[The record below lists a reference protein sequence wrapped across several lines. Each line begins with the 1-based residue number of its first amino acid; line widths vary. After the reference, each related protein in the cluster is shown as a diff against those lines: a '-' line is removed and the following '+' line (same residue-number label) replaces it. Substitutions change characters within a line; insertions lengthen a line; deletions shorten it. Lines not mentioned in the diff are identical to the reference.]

1 MSSDSSRGP
10 TRAIQGRP
18 PVDPEHARE
27 WFRAMFGEIPLP
39 TPDMD
44 AKSEDSLAARRRDAV
59 AEFERSVPAAY
70 RWAKFGAPELEA
82 RTGGAA
88 SWALGES
95 IWREPKVLLYGAASA
110 GKTSLAVACVRR
122 WVAEYARPA
131 GFFHAY
137 ALGVARIQHPAGH
150 GEPEMSGSAVP
161 DVMFT
166 RHAEDR
172 PLWVTTGL
180 TRDQLVVRYGTGIVR
195 RLFERAKVINLG
207 GTSP

>member
-1 MSSDSSRGP
+1 
-10 TRAIQGRP
+10 
-18 PVDPEHARE
+18 
-27 WFRAMFGEIPLP
+27 
-39 TPDMD
+39 
-44 AKSEDSLAARRRDAV
+44 
-59 AEFERSVPAAY
+59 
-70 RWAKFGAPELEA
+70 
-82 RTGGAA
+82 
-88 SWALGES
+88 
-95 IWREPKVLLYGAASA
+95 VLLYGAASA

-150 GEPEMSGSAVP
+150 GEPEIVHRAMHAPMVLVDDLGSEREMSGSAVP